1 MRFVWPDTLTI
12 VHASHP
18 PLVVFL
24 RRRGNE
30 NPPCENFTGGRGRP
44 YAAFSPDAPLAPGR
58 PSRGERTAVTDDA
71 PLIVMLAVLVV
82 ADVLFALEL
91 IAYG

>member
-1 MRFVWPDTLTI
+1 M
-12 VHASHP
+12 A
-18 PLVVFL
+18 
-24 RRRGNE
+24 
-30 NPPCENFTGGRGRP
+30 
-44 YAAFSPDAPLAPGR
+44 
-58 PSRGERTAVTDDA
+58 DDA